1 MIFSGKDFS
10 FELGKKT
17 YVMGILNVTKD
28 SFADGGKYNTP
39 DKAKVHTK
47 EMLLQ
52 GADIIDIG
60 AHSTRPGHT
69 VLSPQEELEI
79 IKQYLPLLAKELNII
94 KRYLPYLTNEFDC
107 VFSVDTFYPQVAEYA
122 LNNGASIINDV
133 SGTFNADMAELVLK
147 YDCGWIIT
155 HTGNGNAE
163 TVPDYK
169 TSVTEDIISF
179 FDEVLEKS
187 TQLQIPHNR
196 IMLDVGIGFGKN
208 YEQNIEV
215 IKNINKIRR
224 NNVAL
229 LTALSL
235 KRVVGTA
242 TNAEKDDRLYG
253 TISANALAIVGGT
266 DFIRVHNVKEN
277 VLGAKMAD
285 AVVRG

>member
-28 SFADGGKYNTP
+28 SFSDGGKYNTP
-39 DKAKVHTK
+39 NKAKEHTK

-60 AHSTRPGHT
+60 AQSTGPGST
-69 VLSPQEELEI
+69 LKTAEEELNI
-79 IKQYLPLLAKELNII
+79 IKQYLPYLA
-94 KRYLPYLTNEFDC
+94 NEFDC

-133 SGTFNADMAELVLK
+133 SGKFNQDMAELVLK

-155 HTGNGNAE
+155 HTGNGDAV

-169 TSVTEDIISF
+169 TSVTEDIIAF
-179 FDEVLEKS
+179 FDETLEKC
-187 TQLQIPHNR
+187 TQLQIPYNR
-196 IMLDVGIGFGKN
+196 IMLDIGIGFGKD
-208 YEQNIEV
+208 YEQSIEA
-215 IKNINKIRR
+215 IKNISKFKRDD
-224 NNVAL
+224 VAL

-242 TNAEKDDRLYG
+242 TNTEKDNRIYG
-253 TISANALAIVGGT
+253 TISANTLAIAGGT

-285 AVVRG
+285 VVVRG

>member
-1 MIFSGKDFS
+1 MMFEGKNFS

-39 DKAKVHTK
+39 EKAREHVA

-52 GADIIDIG
+52 GADVIDIG
-60 AHSTRPGHT
+60 AQSTRPDSQLIT
-69 VLSPQEELEI
+69 PQEELEI
-79 IKQYLPLLAKELNII
+79 IKQYLPFLS
-94 KRYLPYLTNEFDC
+94 NEFNC
-107 VFSVDTFYPQVAEYA
+107 VFSVDTFYPEVAEYA

-133 SGTFNADMAELVLK
+133 SGTFNEEMAKIVKK
-147 YDCGWIIT
+147 YDCGWIIM
-155 HTGNGNAE
+155 HTGGGNAN
-163 TVPDYK
+163 TVPEYK
-169 TSVTEDIISF
+169 TSVTDDVVSF
-179 FDEVLEKS
+179 FDDVLEKCDM
-187 TQLQIPHNR
+187 HNISHKS
-196 IMLDVGIGFGKN
+196 IMLDIGIGFGKT

-215 IKNINKIRR
+215 IKNIAKIKRD
-224 NNVAL
+224 NVSL

-242 TNAEKDDRLYG
+242 TDAEKDDRLFG
-253 TISANALAIVGGT
+253 TISANSLAIANGT

-285 AVVRG
+285 ALVRG

>member
-39 DKAKVHTK
+39 NKAKEHTK

-60 AHSTRPGHT
+60 AQSTRPGST
-69 VLSPQEELEI
+69 LMSAEEELNI
-79 IKQYLPLLAKELNII
+79 IKQYLPYLA
-94 KRYLPYLTNEFDC
+94 NEFDC

-133 SGTFNADMAELVLK
+133 SGKFNQDMAELVLK

-155 HTGNGNAE
+155 HTGNGDAK
-163 TVPDYK
+163 TVPEYK

-179 FDEVLEKS
+179 FDETLEKCAK
-187 TQLQIPHNR
+187 LKIPHNR

-215 IKNINKIRR
+215 IKNINKIKR

-242 TNAEKDDRLYG
+242 TNTEKDDRLYG
-253 TISANALAIVGGT
+253 TISANTLAIAGGT

>member
-39 DKAKVHTK
+39 NKAKEHTK

-60 AHSTRPGHT
+60 AQSTRPGST
-69 VLSPQEELEI
+69 LMSAEEELNI
-79 IKQYLPLLAKELNII
+79 IKQYLPYLA
-94 KRYLPYLTNEFDC
+94 NEFDC

-133 SGTFNADMAELVLK
+133 SGKFNQDMAELVLK

-155 HTGNGNAE
+155 HTGNGDAK
-163 TVPDYK
+163 TVPEYK

-179 FDEVLEKS
+179 FDETLEKCAK
-187 TQLQIPHNR
+187 LKIPHNR

-215 IKNINKIRR
+215 IKNINKIKR

-242 TNAEKDDRLYG
+242 TNTEKDDRLYG
-253 TISANALAIVGGT
+253 TISANTLAIAGGT
-266 DFIRVHNVKEN
+266 DFIRVHNVKEA

>member
-1 MIFSGKDFS
+1 MMFEGKNFS

-39 DKAKVHTK
+39 EKAREHVA

-52 GADIIDIG
+52 GADVIDIG
-60 AHSTRPGHT
+60 AQSTRPDSQ
-69 VLSPQEELEI
+69 LISPQEELEI
-79 IKQYLPLLAKELNII
+79 IKQYLPFLS
-94 KRYLPYLTNEFDC
+94 NEFNC
-107 VFSVDTFYPQVAEYA
+107 VFSVDTFYPEVAEYA

-133 SGTFNADMAELVLK
+133 SGTFNEEMAELVKK
-147 YDCGWIIT
+147 YDCGWIIM
-155 HTGNGNAE
+155 HTGGGNAN
-163 TVPDYK
+163 TVPEYK
-169 TSVTEDIISF
+169 TSVTDDVVSF
-179 FDEVLEKS
+179 FDDVLEKCDM
-187 TQLQIPHNR
+187 HNISHKS
-196 IMLDVGIGFGKN
+196 IMLDIGIGFGKT

-215 IKNINKIRR
+215 IKNIAKVKRD
-224 NNVAL
+224 NVSL

-242 TNAEKDDRLYG
+242 TDAEKDDRLFG
-253 TISANALAIVGGT
+253 TISANSLAIANGT

-285 AVVRG
+285 ALVRD

>member
-1 MIFSGKDFS
+1 MIFSGNNFS

-39 DKAKVHTK
+39 EKAKEHTR

-60 AHSTRPGHT
+60 AQSTRPGS
-69 VLSPQEELEI
+69 VLMSVQEELNI
-79 IKQYLPLLAKELNII
+79 IKQYLPCLA
-94 KRYLPYLTNEFDC
+94 NEFDC
-107 VFSVDTFYPQVAEYA
+107 VFSVDTFYPEVAEYA

-133 SGTFNADMAELVLK
+133 SGKFNKDMAELVLK

-155 HTGNGNAE
+155 HTGNGDAQ

-169 TSVTEDIISF
+169 TSVTEDVIIF
-179 FDEVLEKS
+179 FDEVLDKCN
-187 TQLQIPHNR
+187 QLQIPHNR
-196 IMLDVGIGFGKN
+196 IMLDIGIGFGKS
-208 YEQNIEV
+208 YEHNIEV
-215 IKNINKIRR
+215 IKNIKRIKRQ
-224 NNVAL
+224 NVAL

-235 KRVVGTA
+235 KRVVGIA
-242 TNAEKDDRLYG
+242 TDSDKEDRLYG
-253 TISANALAIVGGT
+253 TISADTLAIAGGT
-266 DFIRVHNVKEN
+266 DFIRVHNVKES

-285 AVVRG
+285 AVLRG

>member
-60 AHSTRPGHT
+60 AQSTRPGST
-69 VLSPQEELEI
+69 LMSAEE
-79 IKQYLPLLAKELNII
+79 ELNII

>member
-1 MIFSGKDFS
+1 MIFEGTNFS

-39 DKAKVHTK
+39 IKAKEHTK

-60 AHSTRPGHT
+60 AQSTRPGST
-69 VLSPQEELEI
+69 LVS
-79 IKQYLPLLAKELNII
+79 AKEELNII
-94 KRYLPYLTNEFDC
+94 KQYLPYLTNEFDC
-107 VFSVDTFYPQVAEYA
+107 VFSVDTFYPEVAEYA

-133 SGTFNADMAELVLK
+133 SGKFNKDIAELVLK

-155 HTGNGNAE
+155 HTGSGDAE

-169 TSVTEDIISF
+169 TSVTEDIIAF
-179 FDEVLEKS
+179 FDETLKKCNK
-187 TQLQIPHNR
+187 LQIPHNR

-215 IKNINKIRR
+215 IKNINKLKRD
-224 NNVAL
+224 NVAL

-242 TNAEKDDRLYG
+242 TDTEKADRLYG
-253 TISANALAIVGGT
+253 TISANTLAIAGGT
-266 DFIRVHNVKEN
+266 DFIRVHNVKEA

-285 AVVRG
+285 AVLRG